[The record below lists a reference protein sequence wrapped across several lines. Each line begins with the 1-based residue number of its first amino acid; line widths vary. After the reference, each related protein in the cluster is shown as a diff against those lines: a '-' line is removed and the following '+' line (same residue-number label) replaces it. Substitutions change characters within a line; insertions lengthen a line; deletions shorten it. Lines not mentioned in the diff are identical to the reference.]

1 MIKTRYLNI
10 ILAINLTL
18 LSVIVMQVLF
28 LNPSYSEPIIF
39 DRNLKAELVA
49 SDLDHPT
56 SMAFIGENDILVLEK
71 NNGKVQRIINGEK
84 QERPILDL
92 NVANK
97 YERGLLGIAT
107 YPENIL
113 DKTHDDQQKFVFLF
127 YTESKNDGND
137 KCYSATVC
145 DEDTNPYGNRLYR
158 YELDNDK
165 LVNPKLLLD
174 LPAAPGAD
182 HISGSIAIGP
192 DNNIYVMSGDGDS
205 CWAND
210 CWDQCWGNV
219 CEEDFEDSVANSIT
233 LNNEDG
239 KPADGRGGILRL
251 TMDGWSVP
259 GVILGTEYPLN
270 LYYAYGFRNG
280 FGMDF
285 DPITGNLWI
294 TENGPGFGDEINL
307 VEPGFNSGW
316 MKVGGIW
323 PVDVSNSN
331 PNPLKGRGYFGNE
344 EFSDFDNLVNLNNNG
359 KYSEPEFIW
368 NSSVG
373 VTALKFFD
381 SKQMGNEYLNDLF
394 VADYNNNY
402 IYNFNLNYARTGL
415 ELEDSL
421 TDKIANTNEE
431 LDSVVFAKDFG
442 VITDMDI
449 GSDGYLYLLS
459 HTEGKIYRIIPK

>member
-1 MIKTRYLNI
+1 MIKTPFLKI
-10 ILAINLTL
+10 IFAFTITL
-18 LSVIVMQVLF
+18 LSFLAVQVLF
-28 LNPSYSEPIIF
+28 FNPSYSEPIIF
-39 DRNLKAELVA
+39 DANLKAELVA
-49 SDLDHPT
+49 QDLDYPT

-71 NNGKVQRIINGEK
+71 NNGTVQRIVDGIK
-84 QERPILDL
+84 QEKPVLDV

-97 YERGLLGIAT
+97 FERGLLGIAT
-107 YPENIL
+107 YPKIIK
-113 DKTHDDQQKFVFLF
+113 DKTSNDQKKFVFLF
-127 YTESKNDGND
+127 YTESKIDGND
-137 KCYSATVC
+137 ICPAVTLC
-145 DEDTNPYGNRLYR
+145 DENTNPYGNKLYR
-158 YELDNDK
+158 YELYNDK
-165 LVNPKLLLD
+165 LVNPRLLLD
-174 LPAAPGAD
+174 LPAGPGGD
-182 HISGSIAIGP
+182 HLSGVITIGP
-192 DNNIYVMSGDGDS
+192 DNNIYILSGDGDS
-205 CWAND
+205 CWGSGCA
-210 CWDQCWGNV
+210 G
-219 CEEDFEDSVANSIT
+219 DFEDSVANSIT

-239 KPADGRGGILRL
+239 KQADGRGGILRL

-259 GVILGTEYPLN
+259 GGILGTEDPLN

-285 DPITGNLWI
+285 DPITRNLWI

-316 MKVGGIW
+316 MKVQGIW
-323 PVDVSNSN
+323 PIDEKNSQ
-331 PNPLKGRGYFGNE
+331 PLPLNRGYFGNE

-381 SKQMGNEYLNDLF
+381 SKKMGNEYLNDLF

-402 IYNFNLNYARTGL
+402 IYNFNLNSARTGL
-415 ELEDSL
+415 ELTDSL

-431 LDSVVFAKDFG
+431 LNSVVFGKDFG

-449 GSDGYLYLLS
+449 GYDGYLYLLS
-459 HTEGKIYRIIPK
+459 HTEGKIYRIIPI